1 MSASTTP
8 LRAARHSLPE
18 RTRRCRRAGL
28 ATLTVTVLVSGAAH
42 AQLAGTVVVSGAAHA
57 QDEMSA
63 AAQRLRASDLSV
75 LEDLL
80 SDSIQDVINVTVQEL
95 NAENR
100 AAQEATPQSGESP
113 EFRYMLQSSG
123 QTQARGMFLEDY
135 GVIFTVQ
142 VPRLSYLHSIRTIGP
157 GESTWSVIT
166 PGSFVTGALA
176 EEMQL
181 RSQLDRMRAEI
192 DSVTERVGREVAA
205 SGAVS
210 DSARQLQAAIAELEA
225 VYTQYAS
232 EAERLDSRRQEP
244 GEEARRSA
252 AGAEARTGYR
262 MVSAF
267 DAESMARAEELA
279 NQQKLQL
286 EGRVIETVIDTLAHY
301 GTVVRSLGNDDR
313 LAVVLLPSSYLD
325 QMSSWM
331 RATRRAEE
339 FIISV
344 GYGDI
349 EALNNGSIDVDEFS
363 RRIRVEMRLGQ
374 PFITPRQ

>member
-1 MSASTTP
+1 MHARPSHLPSCDAVPAPGRRSARTLVP
-8 LRAARHSLPE
+8 LVAAAMLLPLPAGAQDVRARDLSIVE
-18 RTRRCRRAGL
+18 N
-28 ATLTVTVLVSGAAH
+28 VLV
-42 AQLAGTVVVSGAAHA
+42 
-57 QDEMSA
+57 D
-63 AAQRLRASDLSV
+63 
-75 LEDLL
+75 
-80 SDSIQDVINVTVQEL
+80 TVQQAIETTVRAI
-95 NAENR
+95 NTENLQ
-100 AAQEATPQSGESP
+100 AQEAARAGNEPLP
-113 EFRYMLQSSG
+113 IRYVFRTG
-123 QTQARGMFLEDY
+123 AHTQARGMFLEDY

-344 GYGDI
+344 RYGDI
-349 EALNNGSIDVDEFS
+349 EALNDGTIDVDEFS

>member
-8 LRAARHSLPE
+8 LRFARHSLPE

-28 ATLTVTVLVSGAAH
+28 AALIATVL
-42 AQLAGTVVVSGAAHA
+42 VSGAAHA

-63 AAQRLRASDLSV
+63 AQRLRARDLSV

-80 SDSIQDVINVTVQEL
+80 SNTIQDVINVTVQEL

-123 QTQARGMFLEDY
+123 QTEARGMFLEDY

-142 VPRLSYLHSIRTIGP
+142 VPRLSYLHSTRIIGP
-157 GESTWSVIT
+157 GESTWSVVT

-181 RSQLDRMRAEI
+181 RAQLSRMRFEI
-192 DSVTERVGREVAA
+192 ASLTERVEREIAA
-205 SGAVS
+205 GGAVS
-210 DSARQLQAAIAELEA
+210 DNARLLQAAIAQLET
-225 VYTQYAS
+225 VYTEYAS
-232 EAERLDSRRQEP
+232 EAERLESRRQEP

-252 AGAEARTGYR
+252 VGAEARTGYR
-262 MVSAF
+262 MLSTF
-267 DAESMARAEELA
+267 NAESMARAEELA

-301 GTVVRSLGNDDR
+301 GTVVRSLGSDDR

-325 QMSSWM
+325 RMSSWM

-349 EALNNGSIDVDEFS
+349 EALNDGSIDVDEFS

-374 PFITPRQ
+374 PFITPRL